1 MGISHAMVTQPGGG
15 GPPWAVPLVPAVRE
29 QLGAAYLT
37 ADEAKDL
44 RIRHGV
50 FVASDLDTPARQA
63 RAAIVRGNFT
73 AEALSNPAADALD
86 RAEAALARGE
96 ISTVLQLTAP
106 AEGEAGAAVGAVVP
120 ARLIRLRASAFE
132 LSGQLAEATKWA
144 ARAVAIVRSGAAT
157 TALDLAE
164 AVRASA
170 MYYRLAG
177 TASAE
182 GDFGRLMSKLA
193 DARRLD
199 PSEPLVPMVEAEILL
214 DRDNFAQA
222 QEALRAA
229 MGLRVESAEAIALL
243 GSLLTSA
250 FDISGA
256 ERVAAHL
263 DELAAMR
270 FAAAEGDGGAAV
282 PLPKGQEAAQ
292 EVQGA
297 GPGPSL
303 ASALLRARAMLRQN
317 DPDLA
322 EAGLAPALA
331 LIPKAPALLAMQ
343 AAISGVRYDF
353 AAAQKQFDAFD
364 AMYPKAPQA
373 LLVAGKALAEAR
385 QYQQA
390 AVWLKRAAELAPYWN
405 QPAVELG
412 LLYVQSGQ
420 DEDAQLVLEK
430 AFKLD
435 PFNVRA
441 DNSLRLLKQL
451 RGFDRTTGEHFV
463 IRSRPGV
470 DTLLAQEMLPLLE
483 NMHAV
488 VTGGGI
494 GLMHT
499 PEHRTFIDLMPG
511 HQQFAVR
518 IAGIPR
524 IHTIA
529 ASTGPVIAM
538 ESPRDGKGSTGT
550 YDWLRVVRHEYT
562 HTVGLS
568 KTNNRIPHWFTEAQ
582 AVYLEQGPR
591 DMRTAELLTRAL
603 TTDTLFDFVDINLA
617 FTRPKKPTDRAQ
629 AYAQGHWM
637 YQFIVKTG
645 GEDAP
650 RRLMEQYARGVREAE
665 AFETVLGKSRDEFF
679 VEFLTWAKAQVVSW
693 GMLPKGG
700 QPTMQEL
707 LAEVEAKGLNAQGLD
722 VKGADP
728 KVLDFTVPDP
738 AAIKP
743 GEEPAAKPDKPALP
757 GQPAAGGDDPAQ
769 PMPIAPGVKGPRRK
783 PASAEPSKAQVA
795 AWLEFY
801 PEHPD
806 VLQLA
811 VMQAL
816 VAKNNQP
823 DEAMRPLLERYA
835 AARPVD
841 GLPHTHLA
849 ELDIAAGRPMDA
861 AKHLEFLDA
870 REESSPKIAARLA
883 GLYAQAGMW
892 PAALAKAERAAIVA
906 PYVAEY
912 RELAATCSL
921 QTADLVNAERHIRF
935 LIALEPDRAVHKQRL
950 EALEKMRAGG

>member
-1 MGISHAMVTQPGGG
+1 
-15 GPPWAVPLVPAVRE
+15 
-29 QLGAAYLT
+29 
-37 ADEAKDL
+37 
-44 RIRHGV
+44 
-50 FVASDLDTPARQA
+50 
-63 RAAIVRGNFT
+63 
-73 AEALSNPAADALD
+73 
-86 RAEAALARGE
+86 
-96 ISTVLQLTAP
+96 
-106 AEGEAGAAVGAVVP
+106 
-120 ARLIRLRASAFE
+120 
-132 LSGQLAEATKWA
+132 
-144 ARAVAIVRSGAAT
+144 
-157 TALDLAE
+157 
-164 AVRASA
+164 
-170 MYYRLAG
+170 
-177 TASAE
+177 
-182 GDFGRLMSKLA
+182 
-193 DARRLD
+193 
-199 PSEPLVPMVEAEILL
+199 
-214 DRDNFAQA
+214 
-222 QEALRAA
+222 
-229 MGLRVESAEAIALL
+229 
-243 GSLLTSA
+243 
-250 FDISGA
+250 
-256 ERVAAHL
+256 
-263 DELAAMR
+263 
-270 FAAAEGDGGAAV
+270 
-282 PLPKGQEAAQ
+282 
-292 EVQGA
+292 
-297 GPGPSL
+297 
-303 ASALLRARAMLRQN
+303 
-317 DPDLA
+317 
-322 EAGLAPALA
+322 
-331 LIPKAPALLAMQ
+331 MQ

-353 AAAQKQFDAFD
+353 AGAEKQFAAFD
-364 AMYPKAPQA
+364 AIHPKAPQA

-390 AVWLKRAAELAPYWN
+390 AVWLKRAVELAPYWN

-483 NMHAV
+483 SMHAV

-494 GLMHT
+494 GLLHT
-499 PEHRTFIDLMPG
+499 PDHKTFIDLMPG

-603 TTDTLFDFVDINLA
+603 TTDTLFDFTDINLA
-617 FTRPKKPTDRAQ
+617 FTRPKKPSDRAQ

-637 YQFIVKTG
+637 YQFIVNTG

-650 RRLMEQYARGVREAE
+650 RKLMERYAKGVREAE
-665 AFETVLGKSRDEFF
+665 AFEAVLGKSRDEFF
-679 VEFLTWAKAQVVSW
+679 AEFLTWAKAEAVSW
-693 GMLPKGG
+693 GMLPKAG
-700 QPTMQEL
+700 QPTIKEL
-707 LAEVEAKGLNAQGLD
+707 MAEAELKLKNADAPEPLAAQSGDEVNTEPKKASDAAKTTLQPA
-722 VKGADP
+722 K
-728 KVLDFTVPDP
+728 P
-738 AAIKP
+738 AADDD
-743 GEEPAAKPDKPALP
+743 EPIEPLP
-757 GQPAAGGDDPAQ
+757 VV
-769 PMPIAPGVKGPRRK
+769 PGVKGPRRK
-783 PASAEPSKAQVA
+783 PVQAPEPSKEQVA
-795 AWLEFY
+795 AWLDLH
-801 PEHPD
+801 PDHPD

-816 VAKNNQP
+816 VARNNQP
-823 DEAMRPLLERYA
+823 DETLRSLLQRYA

-849 ELDIAAGRPMDA
+849 ELDIAAGNPLDA
-861 AKHLEFLDA
+861 AKHLEYLDA

-883 GLYAQAGMW
+883 GLYAQAALW
-892 PAALAKAERAAIVA
+892 PEASAKAERAAIVA

-921 QTADLVNAERHIRF
+921 QTGDLANAERHIRF

-950 EALEKMRAGG
+950 EALEKMRAGK

>member
-1 MGISHAMVTQPGGG
+1 MRLLKFFSVTFITAILICAEGVVGITRAAASQPGPA
-15 GPPWAVPLVPAVRE
+15 GPPWAVPLAPAVRE
-29 QLGAAYLT
+29 QLNAAYLT

-44 RIRHGV
+44 RIRHGA

-63 RAAIVRGNFT
+63 RAAIIRGNFT
-73 AEALSNPAADALD
+73 AAALSDQAADVLD
-86 RAEAALARGE
+86 RAEAALLRGE
-96 ISTVLQLTAP
+96 IATVLELTAI
-106 AEGEAGAAVGAVVP
+106 ADGAAAAAVP

-132 LSGQLAEATKWA
+132 LSGQPGEAIKLA
-144 ARAVAIVRSGAAT
+144 ARAVQIVRSGKGAT
-157 TALDLAE
+157 AFNLAE

-182 GDFGRLMSKLA
+182 TDFGRLMAALA
-193 DARRLD
+193 EARRLD

-243 GSLLTSA
+243 GNLLTSA

-263 DELAAMR
+263 DELAAMQ
-270 FAAAEGDGGAAV
+270 FVAGEGNGGPEV
-282 PLPKGQEAAQ
+282 QLPPGQEVA
-292 EVQGA
+292 
-297 GPGPSL
+297 PGLSL

-322 EAGLAPALA
+322 EAGIAPALA
-331 LIPKAPALLAMQ
+331 VMPKAPALLAMQ

-353 AAAQKQFDAFD
+353 AGAEKQFAAFD
-364 AMYPKAPQA
+364 AIHPKAPQA

-390 AVWLKRAAELAPYWN
+390 AVWLKRAVELAPYWN

-483 NMHAV
+483 SMHAV

-494 GLMHT
+494 GLLHT
-499 PEHRTFIDLMPG
+499 PDQKTFIDLMPG

-603 TTDTLFDFVDINLA
+603 TTDTLFDFTDINLA

-650 RRLMEQYARGVREAE
+650 RKLMEQYAKGVREAE
-665 AFETVLGKSRDEFF
+665 AFEAVLGKSRDEFF
-679 VEFLTWAKAQVVSW
+679 VEFLTWAKAEVVSW

-700 QPTMQEL
+700 QPTIKEL
-707 LAEVEAKGLNAQGLD
+707 MAELEPEP
-722 VKGADP
+722 P
-728 KVLDFTVPDP
+728 KPVAPMP
-738 AAIKP
+738 N
-743 GEEPAAKPDKPALP
+743 EEPGVNAEKAVDAPDKPAKP
-757 GQPAAGGDDPAQ
+757 DQPVADRGEPAE
-769 PMPIAPGVKGPRRK
+769 PMPVVPEAKSQRRK
-783 PASAEPSKAQVA
+783 PVQAAEPGKEQVA
-795 AWLEFY
+795 RWLELY
-801 PEHPD
+801 PDHPD

-816 VAKNNQP
+816 GARNNKP

-849 ELDIAAGRPMDA
+849 ELDIVAGRPVDA

-883 GLYAQAGMW
+883 GLYAQAALW
-892 PAALAKAERAAIVA
+892 PAASVKAERAAIVA

-921 QTADLVNAERHIRF
+921 QMGDFANAERHIRF

-950 EALEKMRAGG
+950 EALEKMRAGK